1 MEEDG
6 AALQNPRE
14 RDASEKI
21 TFRFCRE
28 CSNMLYPREDR
39 AQNRLLFA
47 CRNCNF
53 VEEAT
58 SQCVFR
64 NVLSSVAE
72 ETAGV
77 TTDVGSDPTLPRSN
91 RTCPV
96 CGESEAVFFQSQQ
109 RKEDTKMVSLSSPP
123 PHPLHPL
130 TTD

>member
-1 MEEDG
+1 MEDDA

-14 RDASEKI
+14 REASEKI

-39 AQNRLLFA
+39 ARNRLLFG

-64 NVLSSVAE
+64 NVLSSAAE

-91 RTCPV
+91 RTCPA
-96 CGESEAVFFQSQQ
+96 CNESEAVFFQSQQ
-109 RKEDTKMVSLSSPP
+109 RKEDTKMRLFYVCCSCGKIF
-123 PHPLHPL
+123 
-130 TTD
+130 D

>member
-1 MEEDG
+1 MEDDA

-14 RDASEKI
+14 REAAEKI

-28 CSNMLYPREDR
+28 CSNMLYPKESREHR
-39 AQNRLLFA
+39 RLIYV
-47 CRNCNF
+47 CRNCGF
-53 VEEAT
+53 EDEAA

-91 RTCPV
+91 RTCPA
-96 CGESEAVFFQSQQ
+96 CHESEAVFFQSQQ
-109 RKEDTKMVSLSSPP
+109 RKEDTKMRLFYVCCSCGKIF
-123 PHPLHPL
+123 
-130 TTD
+130 D